1 LIFTTREDLGLFH
14 MKLHVLLGLACVV
27 LLQICVAGTAHAD
40 GPQRPLVFIP
50 GILGSKL
57 ADGSGNTVWGDRNSF
72 SSYGKLDISPGA
84 DGNGLKVAGLISN
97 INVLGPFWTIH
108 QYDDLIGLLHD
119 LGFEDGKTL
128 FVFPYDWRLSNF
140 ETAKR
145 LESYVHDTPILRDG
159 NFDIVAHSMGGLVT
173 RIWMNQ
179 YGGSAKAHKVIY
191 LGTPFLGS
199 MNSLDTISNGWGTF
213 ANLVAG
219 GLGTIRHVT
228 LSFPS
233 IYELF
238 PTYVDCC
245 REGTK
250 AKFSSYDILDPNNW
264 KGEWLPVEYRTGG
277 ARRQVLV
284 SGLENAR
291 KLHSIMAAPPTV
303 QEIKVTGDII
313 DTKLWLYTPD
323 RAAGPDNWSFTSS
336 RGDGTVPI
344 WSAAA
349 NFNNL
354 EGTDPSFVEHST
366 IFGDKYV
373 RSRIARELVPGTA
386 PPVAAPTLGEIE
398 TADGTHHLSNVS
410 ARIDPPVVV
419 PGSKANLLID
429 MTFDESIGAGAVNP
443 SAELLSDAS
452 TVRIDVSEATSGSD
466 RKDNQLEYRGILTA
480 PLREDTFEVRVT
492 IPDQGATSLYLT
504 VSAKAATK

>member
-1 LIFTTREDLGLFH
+1 MRVRVLFIF
-14 MKLHVLLGLACVV
+14 ACVA
-27 LLQICVAGTAHAD
+27 LLQICIVGTSDATD
-40 GPQRPLVFIP
+40 GPQRPLLFIP

-57 ADGSGNTVWGDRNSF
+57 ADGAGNTVWGDRNSL
-72 SSYGKLDISPGA
+72 SNYAKLDIPPGA
-84 DGNGLKVAGLISN
+84 GGNGLKVTGLISN

-128 FVFPYDWRLSNF
+128 FIFPYDWRLSNF

-145 LESYVHDTPILRDG
+145 LESFVHDTPLLRDG
-159 NFDIVAHSMGGLVT
+159 NFDIVAHSMGGVVT

-179 YGGSAKAHKVIY
+179 HGGSAKAHKVIY

-250 AKFSSYDILDPNNW
+250 AKFSPYNILDPDNW
-264 KGEWLPVEYRTGG
+264 KGTWLPPEYRAGG
-277 ARRQVLV
+277 ARRQVLI
-284 SGLENAR
+284 SGLENAG
-291 KLHSIMAAPPTV
+291 KLRAIMATPPTV

-313 DTKLWLYTPD
+313 DTKLWLYTTD
-323 RAAGPDNWSFTSS
+323 RTAGPDSWSFTSS

-349 NFNNL
+349 NFKNL

-366 IFGDKYV
+366 IFADKYV

-398 TADGTHHLSNVS
+398 TPDGTRHLSSVS
-410 ARIDPPVVV
+410 ARIDPPVAV
-419 PGSKANLLID
+419 PGSTASLIID
-429 MTFDESIGAGAVNP
+429 MAFAESISSSAVKP
-443 SAELLSDAS
+443 TAELVGDTS
-452 TVRIDVSEATSGSD
+452 TARIDVSEATSGSD
-466 RKDNQLEYRGILTA
+466 NHLEFRGALVA
-480 PLREDTFEVRVT
+480 PLHEDTFEVRVS
-492 IPDQGATSLYLT
+492 IPDQGTTSLYLT
-504 VSAKAATK
+504 VSAKAATR